1 MQYEFAT
8 KDDKKPD
15 PSDVP
20 THVKLGDTEY
30 KVTPEGI
37 LDAPAR
43 YQADLVNHG
52 FKVRQRDKIRVDS
65 AQGAAGGGGGGKT
78 DARPAR
84 P

>member
-30 KVTPEGI
+30 KVTPEGV

-43 YQADLVNHG
+43 YQNDLVNHG
-52 FKVRQRDKIRVDS
+52 FRVRQRDKIRVDS
-65 AQGAAGGGGGGKT
+65 AQGGAVGGKT